1 MRSMT
6 GFGDGRAETPDFVV
20 QVEIRSVNNRFCD
33 VNFRGPRELASMEP
47 ELVRLVKQR
56 FSRGRLDLSVR
67 LETTAQTGSVVVDT
81 GLAASYAQGV
91 QELSASLGRGDEPI
105 SLEWIA
111 GLPGVLR
118 SVDRVLDPE
127 LQQQGVREALEGAM
141 AGLDA
146 MRVREGQALRED
158 IEGHI
163 AELEGL
169 RQQAMEQVG
178 DVVER
183 YKARIEARLEGMQ
196 AEGLEPQRL
205 AQELVL
211 FADRADI
218 SEEFARLDAH
228 LCQYR
233 ELLVEEAPIGRRLE
247 FLAQELHREVNTM
260 GSKAQEAALSSLVVE
275 MKAVVER
282 IREQAA
288 NVE

>member
-6 GFGDGRAETPDFVV
+6 GFGGGRAENPEFVV

-33 VNFRGPRELASMEP
+33 VNFRGPRELASLEP
-47 ELVRLVKQR
+47 ALVRKVKNR

-81 GLAASYAQGV
+81 DLAVSYSQGL
-91 QELSASLGRGDEPI
+91 QELATALGQPGADI

-118 SVDRVLDPE
+118 TVERVHDNE
-127 LQQQGVREALEGAM
+127 LQQKGVSEALEIAM
-141 AGLDA
+141 NGLEA
-146 MRVREGQALRED
+146 MRTREGAALQED

-163 AELEGL
+163 EELERL
-169 RQQAMEQVG
+169 RQQAIAQVG

-183 YKARIEARLEGMQ
+183 YKARIEARLEGVQ
-196 AEGLEPQRL
+196 ADGLEPQRL

-218 SEEFARLDAH
+218 SEEFVRLDAH

-233 ELLVEEAPIGRRLE
+233 ELIAEEEPVGRRLE

-260 GSKAQEAALSSLVVE
+260 GSKSQEAELSSLVVE

>member
-6 GFGDGRAETPDFVV
+6 GFGDGRSETPDFVV

-33 VNFRGPRELASMEP
+33 VNFRGPREFASMEP
-47 ELVRLVKQR
+47 ELVRQVKQR
-56 FSRGRLDLSVR
+56 FARGRIDLSVR
-67 LETTAQTGSVVVDT
+67 LETTAQTGSVVVDRD
-81 GLAASYAQGV
+81 LAAHYAQGL
-91 QELSASLGRGDEPI
+91 QELATSLGRDSNEI

-118 SVDRVLDPE
+118 SVERVQDSE
-127 LQQQGVREALEGAM
+127 VQQQGVRDALEGAM
-141 AGLDA
+141 KGLEV
-146 MRVREGQALRED
+146 MRAREGVALQED
-158 IEGHI
+158 IEGHLRD
-163 AELEGL
+163 LESL
-169 RQQAMEQVG
+169 RQQAIEQVG

-183 YKARIEARLEGMQ
+183 YKARIEARLLGVQ
-196 AEGLEPQRL
+196 ADGLEPQRL
-205 AQELVL
+205 AQELVI

-233 ELLVEEAPIGRRLE
+233 ELLAEDAPIGRRLE